1 MVVTDTDTAGNT
13 TNASISFTLD
23 NTIATPTVALT
34 SDTGSSD
41 SDNITANAAPE
52 VSAAAADVTRSFSV
66 DGGPSSASY
75 IAPTTDGE
83 HTVVVT
89 DTDTAGNTSNASIS
103 FTLNNAIATP
113 TVALS
118 SDTGSSGSDNITQD
132 GSLSFSA
139 AAADVT
145 RSFSIDGGP
154 SSASYIAPT
163 TDGEHTVV
171 VTDTDTAGNT
181 ANASISFTLDNTVAT
196 PTVALASDTGSS
208 GSDNITQD
216 GSLSFSAAA
225 ADVTRSFSVDGGP
238 SSASYIAPTADGEHT
253 VVVTDTD
260 TAGNTSNASI
270 SFTLDNTLATPTIA
284 LSSDTGSS
292 GSDNITQDGSLSFS
306 AAAADVTRSFS
317 IDGGPSSASYTAPT
331 ADGDHTVVVTDTDTA
346 GNTSNASISFTL
358 DNAIA
363 TPTVALTSDTGSS
376 DSDNITANA
385 ALTVSAA
392 AADVTRSFS
401 VDGGAPSAS
410 YIAPTADGEHTVVV
424 TDTDTAGN
432 TSNASISYTLDN
444 TVATP
449 TMALTSDTGSSGS
462 DNITQDGSLSF
473 SAAAADV
480 TRSFSIDGGPSSAS
494 YIAPTTDGEHTVV
507 VTDTDTAGNT
517 ANANIS
523 FTLDNAIAT
532 PTVALTSDTGSLDSD
547 NITANAALTVSAA
560 AADVTRS
567 FSVDGGPSSASYTA
581 PITDG
586 EHTVVVTDTDTAGN
600 TANASIS
607 FTLDNTVATPTAAL
621 SSDTGSSGSD
631 NISKDGSLA
640 SASRRPTSPAAS
652 RSTAAPHRQ
661 ATSPRRQ
668 TASIPW
674 W

>member
-23 NTIATPTVALT
+23 NTIATPTVVLT
-34 SDTGSSD
+34 NDTGSSG
-41 SDNITANAAPE
+41 SDNITANAALT

-75 IAPTTDGE
+75 IAPTTDGD

-145 RSFSIDGGP
+145 RSFSVDGGP
-154 SSASYIAPT
+154 PSASYTAPT
-163 TDGEHTVV
+163 TDGDHTVV
-171 VTDTDTAGNT
+171 VTDTNTAGNT

-196 PTVALASDTGSS
+196 PTV
-208 GSDNITQD
+208 
-216 GSLSFSAAA
+216 
-225 ADVTRSFSVDGGP
+225 
-238 SSASYIAPTADGEHT
+238 
-253 VVVTDTD
+253 
-260 TAGNTSNASI
+260 
-270 SFTLDNTLATPTIA
+270 A

-331 ADGDHTVVVTDTDTA
+331 TDGDHTVVVTDTDTAGNTFNASISFTLDNTVATPTMALSSDTGSSGSDNISKDGSLSFSAAAADVTRSFSVDGGSPSASYAAPTADGEHTVVVTDTDTA

-358 DNAIA
+358 DNTIA

-376 DSDNITANA
+376 NSDNITANA

-401 VDGGAPSAS
+401 VDGG
-410 YIAPTADGEHTVVV
+410 H
-424 TDTDTAGN
+424 
-432 TSNASISYTLDN
+432 L
-444 TVATP
+444 
-449 TMALTSDTGSSGS
+449 
-462 DNITQDGSLSF
+462 
-473 SAAAADV
+473 
-480 TRSFSIDGGPSSAS
+480 RR
-494 YIAPTTDGEHTVV
+494 
-507 VTDTDTAGNT
+507 
-517 ANANIS
+517 
-523 FTLDNAIAT
+523 AI
-532 PTVALTSDTGSLDSD
+532 
-547 NITANAALTVSAA
+547 
-560 AADVTRS
+560 
-567 FSVDGGPSSASYTA
+567 
-581 PITDG
+581 
-586 EHTVVVTDTDTAGN
+586 
-600 TANASIS
+600 
-607 FTLDNTVATPTAAL
+607 
-621 SSDTGSSGSD
+621 
-631 NISKDGSLA
+631 
-640 SASRRPTSPAAS
+640 
-652 RSTAAPHRQ
+652 
-661 ATSPRRQ
+661 SPRRQ
-668 TASIPW
+668 TATTPW